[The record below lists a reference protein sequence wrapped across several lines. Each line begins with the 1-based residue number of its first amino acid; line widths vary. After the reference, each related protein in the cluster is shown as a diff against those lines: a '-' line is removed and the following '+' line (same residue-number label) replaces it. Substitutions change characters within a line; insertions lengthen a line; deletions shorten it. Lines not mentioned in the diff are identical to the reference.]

1 MEQCQGHSQRS
12 LTLCIGHL
20 TFRRL
25 PASRGLITKGVF
37 TAGRE
42 FLIMVALYPQTFS
55 EPQPSL
61 PDLPHHSPHPSL
73 KCNFLRLCFGAHGSR
88 DRKEIFAPLDWVGRS
103 RFIAVRTDSRL
114 LCLEIGSHV
123 FLLKLCVAYS
133 VF

>member
-25 PASRGLITKGVF
+25 PRSRGLITKGVF
-37 TAGRE
+37 KAGRE

-61 PDLPHHSPHPSL
+61 PALHHHSPHLSL
-73 KCNFLRLCFGAHGSR
+73 KCDFLRLCFRAQGSR
-88 DRKEIFAPLDWVGRS
+88 DRREIFAPSGLGGKKQVHSSED
-103 RFIAVRTDSRL
+103 RFQTSLSANW
-114 LCLEIGSHV
+114 
-123 FLLKLCVAYS
+123 KPCVSTKIVYS
-133 VF
+133 MF